1 MYFAHIGSRRAL
13 EQINEERKNG
23 SKIFTETCPHYLTL
37 SHEKQEGY
45 IAKVMPPVRS
55 KEDVSFVWNT
65 IKQNQIDTVGTDHV
79 ANQLN
84 LKLGGNTVWDALAGF
99 PSIGASLSLLL
110 SEGVNKNRITIS
122 QLTNLTSL
130 NAAKIFGMY
139 PEKGSLEPGSDAD
152 ITLVDLKKE
161 QRVTS
166 ELFGGFSD
174 YSVYQDWKL
183 KGWPVKTIVRGE
195 IVSEDF
201 QVVGKQGYGKL
212 VSRKNK

>member
-1 MYFAHIGSRRAL
+1 M
-13 EQINEERKNG
+13 
-23 SKIFTETCPHYLTL
+23 
-37 SHEKQEGY
+37 
-45 IAKVMPPVRS
+45 
-55 KEDVSFVWNT
+55 
-65 IKQNQIDTVGTDHV
+65 
-79 ANQLN
+79 
-84 LKLGGNTVWDALAGF
+84 
-99 PSIGASLSLLL
+99 
-110 SEGVNKNRITIS
+110 
-122 QLTNLTSL
+122 TNLTSL